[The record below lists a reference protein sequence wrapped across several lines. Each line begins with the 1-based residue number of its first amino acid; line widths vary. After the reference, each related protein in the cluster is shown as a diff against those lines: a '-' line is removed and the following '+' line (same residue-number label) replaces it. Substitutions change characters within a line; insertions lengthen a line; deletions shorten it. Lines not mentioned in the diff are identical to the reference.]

1 MSLRHVDPMVRRG
14 PLYRAYA
21 WFTGTS
27 LGGWVSKTF
36 VWKLD
41 PILMRL
47 TGGRLGMGLILPT
60 ALLET
65 RGARSGAIRQNVV
78 LYFHDGEQV
87 VLIASKLGL
96 PEHPAW
102 FHNARA
108 HPDVT
113 FGGQP
118 FRAAVVEEEAERSR
132 LWDLADR
139 VFAPFA
145 SYRQRAAA
153 AGRTIPIL
161 RLTPR

>member
-1 MSLRHVDPMVRRG
+1 MSLRHVDPMASRG
-14 PLYRAYA
+14 PFYRAYA

-27 LGGWVSKTF
+27 FGGWMSKTF

-47 TGGRLGMGLILPT
+47 TGGRLGMGFILPT

-65 RGARSGAIRQNVV
+65 RGARSGAARQNVV
-78 LYFHDGEQV
+78 LYFHDGERV

-96 PEHPAW
+96 FEHPAW

-108 HPDVT
+108 NPEVT
-113 FGGQP
+113 FGGEP
-118 FRAAVVEEEAERSR
+118 FRAGVVEEEAERAR
-132 LWDLADR
+132 LWGLADR
-139 VFAPFA
+139 VFPPFA
-145 SYRQRAAA
+145 SYRERAAA
-153 AGRTIPIL
+153 ADRTIPIL

>member
-1 MSLRHVDPMVRRG
+1 MSLRHVDPMVRPG

-21 WFTGTS
+21 WFTGNS
-27 LGGWVSKTF
+27 FGGWVSKTF

-41 PILMRL
+41 PMLMRL

-65 RGARSGAIRQNVV
+65 RGARSGAPRQNVV

-102 FHNARA
+102 FHNACA
-108 HPDVT
+108 NPDVT
-113 FGGQP
+113 FGGSRSGP
-118 FRAAVVEEEAERSR
+118 AWWRTRRSARGSGALRTASSRPSPPTGSGRPRPTERSR
-132 LWDLADR
+132 SSA
-139 VFAPFA
+139 
-145 SYRQRAAA
+145 
-153 AGRTIPIL
+153 
-161 RLTPR
+161 